1 MVGGRHQSLK
11 IHQSLVGNTP
21 LSKVLYQGGS
31 LAAWFFIFN
40 NDSVGLEISKLKHIK
55 MLVLDV
61 DGVLTDTRLW
71 FDGKEWRRFFS
82 IRDGVGI
89 KRLIDSGYQIAV
101 ITGSR
106 AEDIRA
112 RVKSLGI
119 QFFYEGALDK
129 GPSFLQLQQE
139 SGIKP
144 EEMAYVGDDIFDIPM
159 LQQVA
164 FGATVPEAV
173 EEVIEVAEYIT
184 RRPGGC
190 GAVREVCDYIYKYG
204 AFSSR

>member
-1 MVGGRHQSLK
+1 MTPSFETCRT
-11 IHQSLVGNTP
+11 LVCTEGQP
-21 LSKVLYQGGS
+21 LVLYQKGA
-31 LAAWFFIFN
+31 LAPWSYIFHN
-40 NDSVGLEISKLKHIK
+40 NLVEIEVAKLRNIK

-61 DGVLTDTRLW
+61 DGVLTDTRMW

-89 KRLIDSGYQIAV
+89 KRLIESGYKIAV
-101 ITGSR
+101 ITGTK

-112 RVKSLGI
+112 RVKALGI
-119 QFFYEGALDK
+119 QYFYEGALDK
-129 GPSFLQLQQE
+129 EPSFALLQKESGLGPS
-139 SGIKP
+139 
-144 EEMAYVGDDIFDIPM
+144 EMAYIGDDIFDIPM
-159 LQQVA
+159 IQTVA

-173 EEVIEVAEYIT
+173 DEVIEIASYVT

-190 GAVREVCDYIYKYG
+190 GAVREVCDYIFKYG

>member
-1 MVGGRHQSLK
+1 M
-11 IHQSLVGNTP
+11 
-21 LSKVLYQGGS
+21 
-31 LAAWFFIFN
+31 
-40 NDSVGLEISKLKHIK
+40 GLEISKLKNIK

-89 KRLIDSGYQIAV
+89 KRLTEAGYKIAV
-101 ITGSR
+101 ITGSK

-119 QFFYEGALDK
+119 HYFYEGALDK
-129 GPSFLQLQQE
+129 EPSFLQLQQE
-139 SGIKP
+139 SGISTS
-144 EEMAYVGDDIFDIPM
+144 EMAYVGDDIFDIPM
-159 LQQVA
+159 IQAVA

-173 EEVIEVAEYIT
+173 DEVMEVADYVT

-204 AFSSR
+204 AFSSGR